1 MEIHT
6 PMKVRIKRVD
16 PSLPLPKHETTGSVG
31 FDLVCREAA
40 AVPPGEIRL
49 IPANVIVEV
58 PQGYMLMVAARS
70 SLPLKRGL
78 MISNGVGVIDQD
90 YHGPEDEIRVQVYNF
105 TEHPVEVD
113 RGDRLAQGILVRV
126 AQVAWQEVQEMDQD
140 TRGGFGS
147 TG

>member
-1 MEIHT
+1 
-6 PMKVRIKRVD
+6 MKVRIKRVD
-16 PSLPLPKHETTGSVG
+16 SSLPLPKHETPGSVG
-31 FDLVCREAA
+31 FDLICREAA
-40 AVPPGEIRL
+40 TVPPREIRL
-49 IPANVIVEV
+49 IAANVIVEV
-58 PQGYMLMVAARS
+58 PPGYMLMVAARS

-78 MISNGVGVIDQD
+78 MVSNGVGVIDQD

-105 TEHPVEVD
+105 TGHPVDVD

-126 AQVAWQEVQEMDQD
+126 AQVEWQEVQEMDQD

>member
-1 MEIHT
+1 ME
-6 PMKVRIKRVD
+6 VRIKRVD
-16 PSLPLPKHETTGSVG
+16 PSLPLPKHETPGSVG
-31 FDLVCREAA
+31 FDLICREGAI
-40 AVPPGEIRL
+40 VPPREIRL
-49 IPANVIVEV
+49 IAANVIVEV

-78 MISNGVGVIDQD
+78 MVSNGVGVVDQD
-90 YHGPEDEIRVQVYNF
+90 YHGAEDEVRVQVYNF
-105 TEHPVEVD
+105 TEEPVAVD

-126 AQVAWQEVQEMDQD
+126 AQVEWQEVQEMERE